1 MKSICIIPA
10 RSGSK
15 RIKNKNIKKFN
26 GKPMIQYSIE
36 AALKSGCFSK
46 VIVTTDSIKIK
57 RISEKCGAFVPFIR
71 PKSLSGDKTSL
82 RPVIIHTLKYL
93 KNIESLTKY
102 TCYIT
107 ATAPFIQSK
116 DLRKSFELIKKNNV
130 NYVFSVSTFDYPIQR
145 ALKINKNK
153 RVEMVNRKYRNYRSQ
168 DLEEYYHD
176 AGQFYWGK
184 TTSILN
190 NIKTFGKSSIPY
202 LIKRWRCIDIDT
214 KEDWKQAELM
224 SRYLNN

>member
-1 MKSICIIPA
+1 MSIFKLF
-10 RSGSK
+10 S
-15 RIKNKNIKKFN
+15 
-26 GKPMIQYSIE
+26 E
-36 AALKSGCFSK
+36 A
-46 VIVTTDSIKIK
+46 
-57 RISEKCGAFVPFIR
+57 P
-71 PKSLSGDKTSL
+71 
-82 RPVIIHTLKYL
+82 
-93 KNIESLTKY
+93 
-102 TCYIT
+102 
-107 ATAPFIQSK
+107 
-116 DLRKSFELIKKNNV
+116 
-130 NYVFSVSTFDYPIQR
+130 TFDYPIQR

-224 SRYLNN
+224 SRYLKN